1 MCGFDARAFQSGV
14 SVKNRGVAVIPLAAP
29 LNDISPTSNP
39 KHKEMTMPLINV
51 KLIEGVFNETQKR
64 KMVSDL
70 TDAMVAIEGEPL
82 RQFTWVVIEEV
93 NSGNWALGG
102 KPLTTA
108 DVKALQA
115 RRSAA

>member
-51 KLIEGVFNETQKR
+51 KLIEGVFNETQKK
-64 KMVSDL
+64 KMVSDHHRRHGCHRRR
-70 TDAMVAIEGEPL
+70 APAPIH
-82 RQFTWVVIEEV
+82 
-93 NSGNWALGG
+93 LGG
-102 KPLTTA
+102 
-108 DVKALQA
+108 D
-115 RRSAA
+115 

>member
-1 MCGFDARAFQSGV
+1 
-14 SVKNRGVAVIPLAAP
+14 
-29 LNDISPTSNP
+29 
-39 KHKEMTMPLINV
+39 MPLINV
-51 KLIEGVFNETQKR
+51 KLIEGVFNETQKK
-64 KMVSDL
+64 KMVSDI

-108 DVKALQA
+108 DVKALHP

>member
-1 MCGFDARAFQSGV
+1 
-14 SVKNRGVAVIPLAAP
+14 
-29 LNDISPTSNP
+29 
-39 KHKEMTMPLINV
+39 
-51 KLIEGVFNETQKR
+51 
-64 KMVSDL
+64 
-70 TDAMVAIEGEPL
+70 MVAIEGEPL

>member
-1 MCGFDARAFQSGV
+1 
-14 SVKNRGVAVIPLAAP
+14 
-29 LNDISPTSNP
+29 
-39 KHKEMTMPLINV
+39 MTMPLINV

-70 TDAMVAIEGEPL
+70 TDAMVAIEGETM
-82 RQFTWVVIEEV
+82 RQVTWVVIEEV
-93 NSGNWALGG
+93 KSGNWALGG

-108 DVKALQA
+108 DLKALQA

>member
-1 MCGFDARAFQSGV
+1 
-14 SVKNRGVAVIPLAAP
+14 LAP

-51 KLIEGVFNETQKR
+51 KLIEGVFNETQKK
-64 KMVSDL
+64 KMVSDI